1 MTNSIPNRL
10 GKYEIIGEIGRG
22 GFAAVYEAVDTTL
35 DRTVAL
41 KVLAPHLLWDPSFL
55 ERFQQEAKLAANLK
69 HPNIVVIYEFGT
81 LEGVVYI
88 TMEYLSGQNLAGLVR
103 EEGALAPSR
112 ILRITSQVASALDYA
127 HSQGLVH
134 RDIKPS
140 NLMIGAGDHITVT
153 DFGIA
158 KAAAATAL
166 TTTGKIF
173 GTPEYMSPEQAM
185 GTRELDA
192 RSDNYSLG
200 VVVYQM
206 FTGQVPFS
214 GETPL
219 GMMRCH
225 VDEPPPPPSQINPA
239 IPPAVEAVLLKAL
252 AKEREKRY
260 QRAGDTVL
268 ALEEALREEAED
280 KERAEARVR
289 EERARQEQIA
299 TLYEQALE
307 LARARQWRPALA
319 KMGESQTLDPQFA
332 DPEGIAARAREEVA
346 REEETQRQNELAA
359 LYAEAVRLLRAGQY
373 QEALEK
379 WEEVQARAP
388 RYPDRQNVQAT
399 ARKKLEALAEA
410 APPRR
415 GLSRWIFA
423 AIGGLVL
430 VVIVVVVVLLINPI
444 TPTPS
449 PVPYRDR
456 IAFHSDR
463 DGNREIYVMNTDGSG
478 QTNLTNNPAD
488 DWGPSWS
495 PDGRLVF
502 VSDRDG
508 NREIYVMNADG
519 SGVTRLTNNLA
530 HDQDPSWSPDGGHI
544 AFKSERD
551 GKEEIYVMNADG
563 SGQTRLTDNPAD
575 DWGPSWSPDGR
586 RIAFI
591 SNRAGNYEIYVMN
604 ADGSGVTRL
613 TNNPADD
620 LFSPWSPDG
629 ERIAFTYTEDWEI
642 YVMNADGSGQ
652 TRLTNNPASDWGP
665 SWSPDGSRIAFVSYR
680 DGNDEIYI
688 MNADGSEQTNLTNNP
703 AQDQWPSWGP

>member
-41 KVLAPHLLWDPSFL
+41 KALAPHLLWDPSFL

-219 GMMRCH
+219 GVMRCH